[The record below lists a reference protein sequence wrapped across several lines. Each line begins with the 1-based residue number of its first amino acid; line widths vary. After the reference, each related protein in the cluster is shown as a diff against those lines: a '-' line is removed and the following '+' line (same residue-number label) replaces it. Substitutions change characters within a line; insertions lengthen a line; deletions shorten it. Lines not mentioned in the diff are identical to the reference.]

1 MSKRKIVA
9 LVVVLGLLLTASC
22 APSGTEIP
30 DSTSIP
36 ELLATVTSDPTNTP
50 RPTATLSASS
60 AIISVDSCGANPFDD
75 MPDSQA
81 IQTCLN
87 QVSSGDTVVFTSP
100 GGDLGYRGYIID
112 QTIILVNPDP
122 KADLIFTSTNPEDH
136 ALLIASPD
144 LLGYVAQLYSRSI
157 MVEPSAVDNITVEG
171 LDFDGNRD
179 ARRCYGADE
188 RMDGADDNWG
198 SWLADECRVT
208 GDAWCS
214 PGTLAMRGFFGKDS
228 SSGIVVRDVTI
239 SNTECGS
246 ALAYNSIYGVVDS
259 VVIDTAGDHVHVPG
273 CSLTDPDEPSGA
285 WSDGITFAA
294 FESILTNNTVI
305 NASDIGIVC
314 FACAN
319 TIISNNTILAEP
331 GNYGMFAG
339 IALHPYWNGDMSGT
353 VISGNQVT
361 NLADTTCGGIHVG
374 IDIGAHMWSAGCENH
389 PSPMA
394 IGNIGSCAVPSSPPG
409 GVYCDPGQPCRIW
422 GYVPEGESFTLTEN
436 LVTGSQV
443 NFLIGGMEFAGE
455 LNLSGNVSKGPQ
467 MTDWQ
472 SDSGCTYFGL
482 TDSWGIIEFVAHDP
496 SLSGWTDQ
504 RIYCAR

>member
-1 MSKRKIVA
+1 MPRRQIATV
-9 LVVVLGLLLTASC
+9 LVVLVLVLLNSCTTARSDF
-22 APSGTEIP
+22 P
-30 DSTSIP
+30 DLANTP
-36 ELLATVTSDPTNTP
+36 EPQTAVISDPTNTP
-50 RPTATLSASS
+50 EPTATLSASS
-60 AIISVDSCGANPFDD
+60 AIISVDACGANPFDD
-75 MPDSQA
+75 VPDSQP
-81 IQTCLN
+81 IQTCLSRA
-87 QVSSGDTVVFTSP
+87 SSGDTVVFTSP
-100 GGDLGYRGYIID
+100 GGDPGYRGYLID
-112 QTIILVNPDP
+112 QTIMLVHPDP
-122 KADLIFTSTNPEDH
+122 KTDLTFTSTNPEDH
-136 ALLIASPD
+136 ALLIASPE
-144 LLGYVAQLYSRSI
+144 LLGYVAQLYARSI
-157 MVEPSAVDNITVEG
+157 MADPGAVDNITVEG

-188 RMDGADDNWG
+188 SMDGVDDNWG

-214 PGTLAMRGFFGKDS
+214 PGTLAMRGYLHKDS
-228 SSGIVVRDVTI
+228 SAGIIVRNVTI

-246 ALAYNSIYGVVDS
+246 ALAYNSINGVVDS
-259 VVIDTAGDHVHVPG
+259 VVVDTAGDHVHVPG
-273 CSLTDPDEPSGA
+273 CSLTDADEPSGA

-294 FESILTNNTVI
+294 FESTLTNNTVI

-314 FACAN
+314 FSCAN

-339 IALHPYWNGDMSGT
+339 IALHPYWNGDMSGM

-361 NLADTTCGGIHVG
+361 NLADTSCGGIHAG

-394 IGNIGSCAVPSSPPG
+394 MGNIGSCSVPPSPPG
-409 GVYCDPGQPCRIW
+409 GVHCDSGQPCQIW
-422 GYVPEGESFTLTEN
+422 GYVREGESFTVADN
-436 LVTGSQV
+436 LVTGAQV

-455 LNLSGNVSKGPQ
+455 LQLSGNVSEDPQ
-467 MTDWQ
+467 ITDWQ
-472 SDSGCTYFGL
+472 SDSGCTHFGV
-482 TDSWGIIEFVAHDP
+482 TDSWGTIEFAAHDP